1 MARRKLCP
9 YCEKPLPAGDEAREL
24 HRIRHA
30 LESIET
36 VLTDLVDTI
45 THGYLGRP
53 HPVNAHAAKLTDLVG
68 KVGK

>member
-24 HRIRHA
+24 HSIRHA

-36 VLTDLVDTI
+36 VLTDLVS
-45 THGYLGRP
+45 R
-53 HPVNAHAAKLTDLVG
+53 VRA
-68 KVGK
+68 